1 MLSQP
6 AATAAT
12 PAPGQPAWSALP
24 DAARPP
30 LLQPLPVEIKLAG
43 IGRRLAGYLLDGLL
57 VIVTLFIG
65 WLIWSIVVWG
75 RGQSPGKQILGMRV
89 LRTDRL
95 VASGRLNMF
104 GRFLAMWLIAI
115 VASVTFV
122 GYVLY
127 FWLCWDRDRQ
137 ELWDKMAST
146 IVVRDASGLL
156 DPNRAPA
163 RPAA

>member
-1 MLSQP
+1 VA
-6 AATAAT
+6 AATVAGAAPVAGHPT
-12 PAPGQPAWSALP
+12 WAALP
-24 DAARPP
+24 DPARPP
-30 LLQPLPVEIKLAG
+30 LLQPLPAEIALAG

-57 VIVTLFIG
+57 AIVTLFIG

-75 RGQSPGKQILGMRV
+75 RGQSPGKQLLGMRV

-104 GRFLAMWLIAI
+104 GRFLAMWLIGI
-115 VASVTFV
+115 VAGFTII

-127 FWLCWDRDRQ
+127 FWLCWDRNRQ

-146 IVVRDASGLL
+146 IVVRDARGLL
-156 DPNRAPA
+156 DPSRAPA
-163 RPAA
+163 RPSA

>member
-1 MLSQP
+1 
-6 AATAAT
+6 
-12 PAPGQPAWSALP
+12 
-24 DAARPP
+24 
-30 LLQPLPVEIKLAG
+30 LAG

-75 RGQSPGKQILGMRV
+75 RGQSPGKQLLGMRV

-104 GRFLAMWLIAI
+104 GRFLAMWLIGI
-115 VASVTFV
+115 VAGFTVI

-127 FWLCWDRDRQ
+127 FWLCWDRNRQ

-146 IVVRDASGLL
+146 IVVRDPRGLL
-156 DPNRAPA
+156 DPSRV
-163 RPAA
+163 PAATSA